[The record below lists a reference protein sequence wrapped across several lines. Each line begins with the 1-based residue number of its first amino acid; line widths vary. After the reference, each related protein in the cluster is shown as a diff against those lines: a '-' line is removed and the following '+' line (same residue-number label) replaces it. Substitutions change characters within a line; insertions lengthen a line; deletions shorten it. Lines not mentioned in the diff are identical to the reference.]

1 MESSCVSLNSSHF
14 HRSFCLSSLFSYNK
28 WRTLRCSRERPTS
41 LLWLPLGLV
50 RRDLWSTLKARL
62 VCVVSSFFVEN
73 KTRNIELD
81 KKTSTLP
88 SWLYTVTCETC
99 KYAVIYPWFSFL
111 TIFIL
116 YVKQQMQHFC
126 SKAIQKNSQRQN
138 VPWSIN
144 GSTSSIHAKLLCCS
158 SVTLTKTRR
167 RGCAKDKDTK
177 KQKTKTIHKMLLFK
191 MDLPKCIQPFT
202 GPVDSV
208 GLLDFH
214 HWML

>member
-1 MESSCVSLNSSHF
+1 MQQ
-14 HRSFCLSSLFSYNK
+14 
-28 WRTLRCSRERPTS
+28 RETNLTALAAIGPR
-41 LLWLPLGLV
+41 
-50 RRDLWSTLKARL
+50 
-62 VCVVSSFFVEN
+62 
-73 KTRNIELD
+73 KTRPVEHTESQVGLCGVFILCWKQNQKHRKISIKELN

-88 SWLYTVTCETC
+88 SGLYTVTCETF

-144 GSTSSIHAKLLCCS
+144 GSTSSIHAQLLCYS
-158 SVTLTKTRR
+158 FVTLTKTRR

-202 GPVDSV
+202 GLVDSV